1 MDHSPDQ
8 TPPFVNHDRYPNGYI
23 RTVLQ
28 SVSTIAVVGA
38 SDNPI
43 RPSFLVQKY
52 LLSKGYR
59 VFPINPGKAGQKILD
74 QTVHRSMDAII
85 EPIDMVD
92 IFRRS
97 DAIPAVVDE
106 ILALP
111 RRPSVIWMQLG
122 IRHDAAAAKAEAAGI
137 TVIMNRCPKIE
148 YARLSGEI
156 SWSGVNSRQIS
167 ARRPSLME
175 GVQHLGLKDET

>member
-1 MDHSPDQ
+1 MDQ
-8 TPPFVNHDRYPNGYI
+8 TPDHPPHVNHDRYPNGYI
-23 RTVLQ
+23 RAVLQ

-52 LLSKGYR
+52 LLAKGYR
-59 VFPINPGKAGQKILD
+59 VFPINPGKAGLKILD
-74 QTVHRSMDAII
+74 QTVYQSLDAVT

-97 DAIPAVVDE
+97 GAVPAVVDE

-122 IRHDAAAAKAEAAGI
+122 IRHDEAAAKAEAAGI
-137 TVIMNRCPKIE
+137 TVVMNRCPKIE

-167 ARRPSLME
+167 SRRPALMQ
-175 GVQHLGLKDET
+175 GVQHLGLGEDD